1 MNIQQARQPAV
12 EVIGRPMWQVSLKAS
27 VQRGR
32 KRLKAMLC
40 GAALNKSIVMV
51 FCPDSFLYPMESARR
66 AGHKC

>member
-1 MNIQQARQPAV
+1 MNIHQARQPALKV

-40 GAALNKSIVMV
+40 ASVAKLRASVLKHCASCGPQVLGRAA
-51 FCPDSFLYPMESARR
+51 
-66 AGHKC
+66 